1 MSTPANKKVWTE
13 GLCSSFSMILVSEIG
28 DKTFFIACLMA
39 MRHPKILVFVG
50 ALGALA
56 GMTVLSAL
64 MGVVVP
70 NVLSVRV
77 TKALAVILFFGF
89 GGKALYDE
97 FVKRGQDD
105 AESDDE
111 MAEAAAAIRKKD
123 PNDHVE
129 TGESGPNPGGHFRR
143 WCALPPVLVEA
154 FALTFVAEWGDRSQL
169 ATIALAAAKSPFAV
183 TIGGIL
189 GHAVCTGVAVLCG
202 NMTAKYVSMRTV
214 NTVGGLLFIVFALAT
229 LYELLTQTHHVDKL
243 SRPQVS

>member
-1 MSTPANKKVWTE
+1 MTAPANKKIWTE
-13 GLCSSFSMILVSEIG
+13 GLLSSFSMILVSEIG

-56 GMTVLSAL
+56 SMTVISAL

-77 TKALAVILFFGF
+77 TKALAVVLFFAF

-97 FVKRGQDD
+97 FAKRGEGN
-105 AESDDE
+105 AESGDE
-111 MAEAAAAIRKKD
+111 MTEAAAIIRRKD
-123 PNDHVE
+123 PNTYIE
-129 TGESGPNPGGHFRR
+129 TGDSGSNPGTHFRR
-143 WCALPPVLVEA
+143 WYALPPVLVEA

-169 ATIALAAAKSPFAV
+169 ATIALAASKNAFAV
-183 TIGGIL
+183 TSGGIL

-202 NMTAKYVSMRTV
+202 NMTARYVSMRTV
-214 NTVGGLLFIVFALAT
+214 NIVGGLLFIFFAFVT
-229 LYELLTQTHHVDKL
+229 LYELLAQTRYMEDLMQHKTA
-243 SRPQVS
+243 